1 MQPIGGNLPKDFNS
15 LSANANL
22 AQPTSNTSR
31 QSIESLCACI
41 DALNNPETREK
52 ALLELCKQRENF
64 QDFAP
69 ILWHSYGAIASL
81 LQEICAV
88 YPYIN
93 PPNLSAHQSNRVCN
107 ALALLQCLASHR
119 DTRSEFLKA
128 NIPFYLYNFLNTNNR
143 TRPFEYL
150 RLTSLGVIG
159 ALAKTDEPEA
169 INFLLSS
176 EIIPLCLLIMESG
189 SELSKTVATFI
200 MQKLL
205 QDDVGLAYICQ
216 TYERFAHVAAVLNK
230 MVSQL
235 AKEQSLRLLKH
246 VIRCYQ
252 RLSDDIRARDAL
264 CSCLPEQLTDGT
276 FANLLSSD
284 LATKRS
290 LSQFLRQLS
299 LPNSA
304 TTTTAASSTMV
315 SQSGSSANSGTERPS
330 SPTGTATSTAGGNG
344 ASASAGPGTSSSSGG
359 NNVAIT
365 TATSATTA
373 VVCSSATTVSG
384 NASNP
389 TTTVTNSASVAPA
402 TAAAVVPASSPSAS
416 SSAKGAGG
424 SGDK

>member
-1 MQPIGGNLPKDFNS
+1 MQPIGGNLPKDFSS
-15 LSANANL
+15 LSANVNL
-22 AQPTSNTSR
+22 AQPASNTSR

-304 TTTTAASSTMV
+304 TTTTAASSSTIV

-330 SPTGTATSTAGGNG
+330 SPTGTATSTAGGSG
-344 ASASAGPGTSSSSGG
+344 ASASAGPGTSSSSGA

-373 VVCSSATTVSG
+373 VACSSATTVSG
-384 NASNP
+384 NA

-402 TAAAVVPASSPSAS
+402 TAVVPASSPSAS
-416 SSAKGAGG
+416 SSAKSAGG
-424 SGDK
+424 SGG